1 MMKKPRIVLDSS
13 LPYLK
18 GLIEQVAEVSY
29 LESRAFSPETIRG
42 ADALLIRSVV
52 RCDETLLSGSSV

>member
-18 GLIEQVAEVSY
+18 GLIEQVAELTY

-42 ADALLIRSVV
+42 ADAFLIRSVV
-52 RCDETLLSGSSV
+52 HCDETLL